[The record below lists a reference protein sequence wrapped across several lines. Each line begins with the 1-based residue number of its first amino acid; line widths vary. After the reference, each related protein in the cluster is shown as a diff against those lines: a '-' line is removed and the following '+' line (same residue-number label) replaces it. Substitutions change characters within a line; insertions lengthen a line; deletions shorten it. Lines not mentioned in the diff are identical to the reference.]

1 MSQNLEFN
9 QWEGSGLLTPSL
21 AMLFLPHVDQLYI
34 IPFHFNI
41 SFLSLSPPFKIHHMW
56 YLPMAFFLPATL
68 HDFPTSQRGGG
79 VQERSS
85 GDAQINQLVP
95 LRLSQLFPQHAMPSG
110 LVVLTHKRGLK
121 LVTHSLDLHMKILK
135 TLHNS
140 IWSVQCF

>member
-1 MSQNLEFN
+1 MTSP
-9 QWEGSGLLTPSL
+9 LLS
-21 AMLFLPHVDQLYI
+21 
-34 IPFHFNI
+34 
-41 SFLSLSPPFKIHHMW
+41 K
-56 YLPMAFFLPATL
+56 
-68 HDFPTSQRGGG
+68 G

-85 GDAQINQLVP
+85 GDAQIDQLVP
-95 LRLSQLFPQHAMPSG
+95 LGSSQLFPLHTMPSG